1 MHSME
6 KWDDLK
12 FVLAIAK
19 AGSITKAAGLLK
31 VTHSTVSRR
40 LASLEDELGTRLFER
55 IPDGFMPTAAGQEAL
70 ETGARVEKELLALD
84 TSITAQDAGLE
95 GPLRITAPQ
104 LMFQVQLSEIMKAF
118 AERHPRIQMEMIAAN
133 EVLSLHRR
141 EADVAVRVTNKPDE
155 TLFGR
160 MATRQKRTYYISK
173 DYARRF
179 GDALTASPSDI
190 SIGCLV
196 FKWASQ
202 RVPKRIRARY
212 PNAHVSVLADD
223 MIAAHAAAK
232 AGLGIVNMPCFM
244 GDPDPDL
251 MRVPGL
257 EPEYYLDIWLLTHP
271 DLKNVARI
279 RTFMRFAAEA
289 FAQKGSLY
297 TGG

>member
-1 MHSME
+1 MHGME

-55 IPDGFMPTAAGQEAL
+55 IPDGFVPTAAGQEAL
-70 ETGARVEKELLALD
+70 ETAGRVEKELLALD

-104 LMFQVQLSEIMKAF
+104 LIFQAQLSEIMKAF
-118 AERHPRIQMEMIAAN
+118 AVRHPRIQLEMIAAN

-141 EADVAVRVTNKPDE
+141 EADVAVRVTNKPDD

-160 MATRQKRTYYISK
+160 MATRQKRTFYISR
-173 DYARRF
+173 DYARQF
-179 GDALTASPSDI
+179 GDALAASPSDV

-196 FKWASQ
+196 FKWASG
-202 RVPKRIRARY
+202 RVPKRILARF
-212 PNAHVSVLADD
+212 PNAYVSVRADD
-223 MIAAHAAAK
+223 MIAAHSAAR

-251 MRVPGL
+251 IRVPGL
-257 EPEYYLDIWLLTHP
+257 DPEHYLDLWLLTHP

-289 FAQKGSLY
+289 FAQKSSFYAGV
-297 TGG
+297 